1 MSEYYTAKREK
12 NLYNP
17 KSAEPFKLSRSK
29 IDLYIRC
36 PRCFYLD
43 RRLGVGAPPSFPYTL
58 NSAVDT
64 LLKKE
69 FDLLRKSGTAHP
81 LMKKYGVDA
90 FPAKHEQLDEWRN
103 TFKGVRVLDK
113 PTNLLVFGAIDD
125 LWQNSK
131 GEYMV
136 VDYKSTSKSE
146 EINALDK
153 EWQDA
158 YKRQMEIYQ
167 WLLRGNGYKVLNTGY
182 FVYCNGNTGAE
193 KFDGKLEF
201 VLTLIPYEGSDKWVS
216 ATIKDIHKCLNGD
229 TIPQSAEDCDL
240 CAYRNAVSEV
250 SKRGRI

>member
-1 MSEYYTAKREK
+1 MSDYYTPKREK

-17 KSAEPFKLSRSK
+17 KSTEPFKLSRSK
-29 IDLYIRC
+29 IELYMNC

-69 FDLLRKSGTAHP
+69 FDLLRKSAEAHP

-90 FPAKHEQLDEWRN
+90 FPANLAQLNEWRN
-103 TFKGVRVLDK
+103 NFKGVQVLDK
-113 PTNLLVFGAIDD
+113 PTNLFIFGAIDD
-125 LWQNSK
+125 LWVNAK
-131 GEYMV
+131 DEYMV
-136 VDYKSTSKSE
+136 VDYKSTSKLE

-153 EWQDA
+153 DWQDG

-182 FVYCNGNTGAE
+182 FVYCNGKTDVD
-193 KFDGKLEF
+193 KFNGKLEF
-201 VLTLIPYEGSDKWVS
+201 ALTLIPYEGDDSWVS
-216 ATIKDIHKCLNGD
+216 GTIKDIHKCLNSD
-229 TIPQSAEDCDL
+229 TIPESAEDCDL
-240 CAYRNAVSEV
+240 CAYRKAANEV
-250 SKRGRI
+250 LGRGS